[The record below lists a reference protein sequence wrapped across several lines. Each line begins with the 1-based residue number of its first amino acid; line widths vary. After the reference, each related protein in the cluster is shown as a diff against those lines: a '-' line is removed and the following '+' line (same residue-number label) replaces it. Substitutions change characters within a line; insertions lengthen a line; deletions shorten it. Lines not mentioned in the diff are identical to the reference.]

1 MAPDH
6 DPPPAYLRRGPL
18 SLSNARERRLGKGG
32 DPREG
37 IQWRRVIPGAIALVT
52 LSAFA
57 AAVWF
62 AYEQGVRRGL
72 QLSPPII
79 RAETGPV
86 KIPPVAAGG
95 LDVPNQD
102 KEVFDVLVAEEP
114 EARVEQLLPPPDEP
128 LPAPEPEP
136 VVEPPAADLAA
147 APPLEPAD
155 EAEPEPAAESPEQ
168 QLAAL
173 GPGAEVEPV
182 AEPEPEPVVE
192 PGPPAAELVGAPP
205 IEPEPVV
212 ESEPEPEP
220 VVEPEPEP
228 AVAPTPPAE
237 PPIVLTPP
245 PRAAPRPAPEPAIVL
260 TPPPGVE
267 PRAVPEPV
275 EVAALGE
282 PTADMLAS
290 FRIQLGSFRKRDS
303 AMVHWATVLSSNRAV
318 LEGLSPLV
326 RTADFG
332 DRGTFYRLQAGPL
345 VSSIVAIA
353 LCDVLKTNNVDCL
366 VISP

>member
-18 SLSNARERRLGKGG
+18 SLSNARERRLSKGG

-37 IQWRRVIPGAIALVT
+37 IQWRRFIPAAIALVT

-57 AAVWF
+57 VAVWL

-72 QLSPPII
+72 QLSPPIV

-86 KIPPVAAGG
+86 KIPPVDAGG
-95 LDVPNQD
+95 LDVANQD
-102 KEVFDVLVAEEP
+102 KEVFDVLVAEEA
-114 EARVEQLLPPPDEP
+114 EKRVEQLLPPPDEP

-136 VVEPPAADLAA
+136 EREPVIELG
-147 APPLEPAD
+147 
-155 EAEPEPAAESPEQ
+155 PEPAAPEPEQ

-173 GPGAEVEPV
+173 GPGAEVEPI
-182 AEPEPEPVVE
+182 AEPAPIADPEPAPLEPE
-192 PGPPAAELVGAPP
+192 LV
-205 IEPEPVV
+205 
-212 ESEPEPEP
+212 P

-228 AVAPTPPAE
+228 AVAPEPEPIVEPERAPPLE
-237 PPIVLTPP
+237 PGDLAAAPAKKPEPAIVLTPP
-245 PRAAPRPAPEPAIVL
+245 PGVAPRPAPEPAIVL
-260 TPPPGVE
+260 TPPPGIE

-275 EVAALGE
+275 EVAGLAE
-282 PTADMLAS
+282 PTPDMLAS
-290 FRIQLGSFRKRDS
+290 FRIQLGSFSNRDF
-303 AMVHWATVLSSNRAV
+303 AVTHWAAVLGSNRAA

-326 RTADFG
+326 RTADLG

>member
-1 MAPDH
+1 
-6 DPPPAYLRRGPL
+6 
-18 SLSNARERRLGKGG
+18 
-32 DPREG
+32 
-37 IQWRRVIPGAIALVT
+37 VT

-57 AAVWF
+57 AAVWL

-79 RAETGPV
+79 RAESGPM

-136 VVEPPAADLAA
+136 VVEPPAAELAA
-147 APPLEPAD
+147 
-155 EAEPEPAAESPEQ
+155 
-168 QLAAL
+168 
-173 GPGAEVEPV
+173 
-182 AEPEPEPVVE
+182 
-192 PGPPAAELVGAPP
+192 APP

-212 ESEPEPEP
+212 ESEPEP

-228 AVAPTPPAE
+228 AVAPTPPVE
-237 PPIVLTPP
+237 PAIVLTPP
-245 PRAAPRPAPEPAIVL
+245 PGVAPRPAPEPAIVL

-282 PTADMLAS
+282 PTADILAS
-290 FRIQLGSFRKRDS
+290 FRLQLGSFRNRDS
-303 AMVHWATVLSSNRAV
+303 AMTHWATVLSSNRAV

-332 DRGTFYRLQAGPL
+332 DRGTFYRLQVGPL

-366 VISP
+366 VLSP

>member
-18 SLSNARERRLGKGG
+18 SLSSARERRLGKGG

-57 AAVWF
+57 AAVWL

-79 RAETGPV
+79 RAESGPM

-136 VVEPPAADLAA
+136 VVEPPAAELAA
-147 APPLEPAD
+147 APPI
-155 EAEPEPAAESPEQ
+155 EPE
-168 QLAAL
+168 
-173 GPGAEVEPV
+173 
-182 AEPEPEPVVE
+182 
-192 PGPPAAELVGAPP
+192 P

-212 ESEPEPEP
+212 ESEPEP
-220 VVEPEPEP
+220 VAEPEPEP
-228 AVAPTPPAE
+228 VVAPTPPAE
-237 PPIVLTPP
+237 PAIVLTPP
-245 PRAAPRPAPEPAIVL
+245 PRVAPRPAPEPAIVL

-290 FRIQLGSFRKRDS
+290 FRIQLGSFSKRDS